1 MSDLTVA
8 DTPRILVTG
17 GNGFVG
23 RRLVSRLTGTSG
35 DNGVVLGLSGP
46 SGPPSSAVGV
56 DLSDADDTR
65 RVISEFDPSVIVHLA
80 AQSSVGTSAVDPASV
95 WRMNFDATRNV
106 AESAL
111 GLGHRVSL
119 VFASTAEVYGRAFL
133 DGPRTE
139 ESGIAPQ
146 SPYARSKAA
155 AEMLLRD
162 LAGDALN
169 VVVLRLFNH
178 TGPGQDT
185 RFVTPSFAAQLAS
198 LVDSQDAV
206 IRVGNLDAQRDFT
219 DIDDIIEAYARV
231 IANPEQGSGNFAL
244 FNVGSGIQRSIRSV
258 LDILVS
264 HHGKP
269 VEAVLDPERQRPA
282 EIPVAQGVFDRFKS
296 TYDWSATTPFAT
308 TLAAIYNYERSRVEA
323 DSDA

>member
-1 MSDLTVA
+1 MADLAVA

-23 RRLVSRLTGTSG
+23 RRLVSRLTDSLG
-35 DNGVVLGLSGP
+35 DSGVVLGLTGP
-46 SGPPSSAVGV
+46 TGSLSSAASV
-56 DLSDADDTR
+56 DLSNADDAR
-65 RVISEFDPSVIVHLA
+65 RAIADFDPSVIVHLA
-80 AQSSVGTSAVDPASV
+80 AQSSVGTSAADPAGV

-119 VFASTAEVYGRAFL
+119 IFASTAEVYGRAFL

-139 ESGIAPQ
+139 DGAIAPQ

-155 AEMLLRD
+155 SELLLRD

-185 RFVTPSFAAQLAS
+185 RFVAPSFAAQLAA
-198 LVDSQDAV
+198 LGDLPDAV

-231 IANPEQGSGNFAL
+231 IAHPDNGSGNFAL
-244 FNVGSGIQRSIRSV
+244 FNVGSGVQRSIRSV
-258 LDILVS
+258 LDTLVS

-269 VEAVLDPERQRPA
+269 VETVLDPERQRPA
-282 EIPVAQGVFDRFKS
+282 DIPVAQGVFDRFKAA
-296 TYDWSATTPFAT
+296 YGWAATTPFET
-308 TLAAIYNYERSRVEA
+308 TLAAIYDYERGRVQAEREA
-323 DSDA
+323 